1 MSSTQLDRF
10 AASALTGLLSSRAWT
25 DAEELAAEA
34 FRIARAMMAERNRQQ
49 EMPDSDV
56 TLGDVLHAKM
66 EILEL
71 PLRITKKLGTLG
83 LTTVRDLSLTSETAI
98 RKAGLGDE
106 SVQEIRQALHRF
118 GLRLST

>member
-10 AASALTGLLSSRAWT
+10 AAAALTGLLSSRAWT

-34 FRIARAMMAERNRQQ
+34 FRIARAMMAQRSRQH
-49 EMPDSDV
+49 ELPDSDV
-56 TLGDVLHAKM
+56 TLGDVLNAKL

-71 PLRITKKLGTLG
+71 PLRIRKKLGTLG
-83 LTTVRDLSLTSETAI
+83 LITVRDLSLTSEKAV
-98 RKAGLGDE
+98 RDAGLGDE
-106 SVQEIRQALHRF
+106 SVQEIRQALHRL